1 MQFNSYSYLL
11 SLAIAVA
18 IFWSLPVRLRR
29 AYVLLVSLAFY
40 ATWNP
45 GLIALPLGL
54 CGVTWLCAHEA
65 RKQIETPRAKIF
77 LRTGIGIVILV
88 LVIAKYRGFLL
99 GNLQ

>member
-18 IFWSLPVRLRR
+18 IFWVLPIRFRR
-29 AYVLLVSLAFY
+29 AYVLLVSLGFY

-54 CGVTWLCAHEA
+54 CAVTYLCA
-65 RKQIETPRAKIF
+65 RKLREQIETPRAKTW
-77 LRTGIGIVILV
+77 LRAGIGTVIVV

-99 GNLQ
+99 